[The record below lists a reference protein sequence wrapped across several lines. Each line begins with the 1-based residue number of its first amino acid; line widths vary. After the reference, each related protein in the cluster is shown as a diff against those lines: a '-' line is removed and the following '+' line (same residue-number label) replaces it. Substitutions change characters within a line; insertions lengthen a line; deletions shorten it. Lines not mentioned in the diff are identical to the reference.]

1 MNLLNRLSSSLEIAW
16 LEVKSK
22 YARSLLGP
30 FWITLSMIILISGLS
45 FVFVSLFGI
54 PIEKT
59 LPWIAIGI
67 IVWNFINTYL
77 DDSCQVFISDKHLN
91 IKMSPIKMIFINIF
105 KNSIIFF
112 HNSIVLIPIIIFTD
126 LKVNFAY
133 FFLIFSFII
142 IFLNAFSFGI
152 LFGFL
157 CCRFRD
163 FYLII
168 KNILYLLFLMTPIFW
183 MPEVLKGNRM
193 LLADVN
199 ILYQIIQ
206 MVRDPLLG
214 NIPGSY
220 SIIYVCTFTLFIFI
234 ISLFVYKKF
243 KNKVIFWI

>member
-1 MNLLNRLSSSLEIAW
+1 MNLLNRLSSSFEIAW

-54 PIEKT
+54 PLKKT

-91 IKMSPIKMIFINIF
+91 IKMSPIKIVFINIF

-112 HNSIVLIPIIIFTD
+112 HNSIVLIPVIIFTD
-126 LKVNFAY
+126 LKVTPTY
-133 FFLIFSFII
+133 FFLIFSFFI
-142 IFLNAFSFGI
+142 IFVNAFSFGV

-193 LLADVN
+193 VLADVN

-206 MVRDPLLG
+206 MIRDPLLG
-214 NIPGSY
+214 NIPSSY
-220 SIIYVCTFTLFIFI
+220 SIIYVCIFTLL
-234 ISLFVYKKF
+234 ISIVSYFVYKKF
-243 KNKVIFWI
+243 KNKVILWI

>member
-54 PIEKT
+54 PLKKT

-91 IKMSPIKMIFINIF
+91 IKMSPIKMVFINIF

-112 HNSIVLIPIIIFTD
+112 HNSIVLIPVIIFTD
-126 LKVNFAY
+126 LKVAPTY
-133 FFLIFSFII
+133 FFLIFSFFI
-142 IFLNAFSFGI
+142 IFVNAVSFGI

-206 MVRDPLLG
+206 MIRDPLLG
-214 NIPGSY
+214 NIPNIY
-220 SIIYVCTFTLFIFI
+220 SITYVCIFTLL
-234 ISLFVYKKF
+234 ISITSFFVYKKF